1 MTPVLDRLTAAL
13 SDRYR
18 LERELGQGGMAT
30 VYLAHDLKHEREVAI
45 KVLHPDLG
53 TALGAE
59 RFLSEIKTTAKLQ
72 HPHILPLLD
81 SGEADGLL
89 YYVMPLVTGETLSA
103 RLKRERQLP
112 VADALRI
119 AREAASA
126 LDYAHRQGVIHRDI
140 KPENILLQDGSAV
153 VADFGI
159 ALAVQTAGGPRM
171 TQTGLSLGTPQYMSP
186 EQAMGERVIDARS
199 DIYALGAVTYEMLVG
214 EAPFIGSSVQA
225 IVARVLTEEPRSIG
239 VQRKAVTEGVEQAV
253 LRALE
258 KLPADRWATAGE
270 FAAALSDPGAVTG
283 HASRS
288 TVVRGAAARRG
299 PPSLRTLLG
308 FTTGV
313 VLTAAAGALWLSTR
327 TTQQPAASRFDITLP
342 DSVKPYTAGGRRLA
356 LSPDGRQLIVVGVKA
371 GTRGLYLRQ
380 MDGTEFRLIAGS
392 ETSLPGG
399 SVDPMFSPDG
409 TTVLF
414 RAGQDLLRI
423 PVSGGTARRIDA
435 SGNASWVDEGRI
447 VNARIDTVWLTSV
460 DDGSRRVLV
469 AANAAAGIA
478 RLRWPA
484 VLPGGR
490 FALVNLLGT
499 RPNAPL
505 DDDHLGVLSLDDGHI
520 DDLGIVG
527 TNPQYSGSGHIIFG
541 RVTGELFAVP
551 FSLRSRT
558 LEGPP
563 VLLQPNV
570 WVGNPNGAVGAAVS
584 LNGTLAYHSGE
595 FAGNTRSLRIVGDGG
610 ADRPGPG
617 GTAAYYAPRLSPDG
631 QRVVV
636 EYNEPARKTPTGPI
650 VLLDVGTGAVQ
661 PIAAEGEG
669 LMPKWTR
676 DGRRVAFIKFLG
688 ETGREIIAR
697 AWDRSGADTLL
708 LRDSSAML
716 FDFGLGPAGGWSV
729 LRRGGTGGIN
739 DGRDILLAP
748 TDSLAR
754 FRPLVATLAAETNPA
769 ISPDGRWLAYA
780 SNESGRYEIFLQ
792 PLPGPGPRVQI
803 SITGGT
809 EPLWSPQGG
818 TLFYRSAERR
828 IMAARLTGA
837 PLRVAQWDTLFVDR
851 YMHGLAQTN
860 WSVFPSGREFLM
872 VAGKSSVD
880 IKMVVNWPQLP
891 GLRRN
896 GSTPP

>member
-1 MTPVLDRLTAAL
+1 MSAAQTDRLTAAL
-13 SDRYR
+13 GRSYR
-18 LERELGQGGMAT
+18 IDRELGAGGMAT

-53 TALGAE
+53 AALGAE

-89 YYVMPLVTGETLSA
+89 YYVMPLVTGETLRA
-103 RLKRERQLP
+103 RLERERQLP
-112 VADALRI
+112 VADAVRV
-119 AREAASA
+119 AREVASA

-159 ALAVQTAGGPRM
+159 ALAVQTAGGQRM

-214 EAPFIGSSVQA
+214 EAPFTGPSVQA
-225 IVARVLTEEPRSIG
+225 IVARVLTEEPRSIA
-239 VQRKAVTEGVEQAV
+239 VQRKAVPEGVEQAV
-253 LRALE
+253 VRALE

-270 FAAALSDPGAVTG
+270 FAAALSDRGAATG
-283 HASRS
+283 HASRP
-288 TVVRGAAARRG
+288 TVARGAAAQRG
-299 PPSLRTLLG
+299 PSRLRPLLA

-327 TTQQPAASRFDITLP
+327 TTQQPAASRFDIALP
-342 DSVKPYTAGGRRLA
+342 DSVEPYAAGGRRLA

-371 GTRGLYLRQ
+371 GTRGLYRRQ

-392 ETSLPGG
+392 ETSLPDG

-409 TTVLF
+409 TSVLF
-414 RAGQDLLRI
+414 RAGDDLLRI

-435 SGNASWVDEGRI
+435 AGNASWVDDGRI

-460 DDGSRRVLV
+460 DDGARRVLV
-469 AANAAAGIA
+469 VANAAAGIP
-478 RLRWPA
+478 RLRLPA

-490 FALVNLLGT
+490 FALVNLRGT

-505 DDDHLGVLSLDDGHI
+505 DDDHLGVLSLDDGTI
-520 DDLGIVG
+520 NDLGIVG
-527 TNPQYSGSGHIIFG
+527 TNPQYSGTGHIVFG

-558 LEGPP
+558 VQGPP

-570 WVGNPNGAVGAAVS
+570 WVAQNGAVGAAVS

-610 ADRPGPG
+610 AERPGPG

-650 VLLDVGTGAVQ
+650 VLLDVGSGAVQ

-688 ETGREIIAR
+688 EEGREIISR

-708 LRDSSAML
+708 FRDSSAML

-729 LRRGGTGGIN
+729 LRRGGTGGLN

-748 TDSLAR
+748 ADSLAR
-754 FRPLVATLAAETNPA
+754 FRPLVATPAAEVSPA

-780 SNESGRYEIFLQ
+780 SNESGRYEIFVQ

-837 PLRVAQWDTLFVDR
+837 PLRVVQWDTLFVDR
-851 YMHGLAQTN
+851 YMLGIAQTN

-872 VAGKSSVD
+872 VAGKSSGD
-880 IKMVVNWPQLP
+880 KMVVNWPQLP

>member
-1 MTPVLDRLTAAL
+1 MSTAQTERLTAAL
-13 SDRYR
+13 GRSYR
-18 LERELGQGGMAT
+18 VDRELGQGGMAT
-30 VYLAHDLKHEREVAI
+30 VYLAHDLKHERDVAI

-53 TALGAE
+53 AALGGE
-59 RFLSEIKTTAKLQ
+59 RFLSEIRTTARLQ

-81 SGEADGLL
+81 SGDADGLL
-89 YYVMPLVTGETLSA
+89 YYVMPLVTGETLRA
-103 RLKRERQLP
+103 RLERERQLP
-112 VADALRI
+112 IADALRI

-159 ALAVQTAGGPRM
+159 ALAVQTAGGARM

-239 VQRKAVTEGVEQAV
+239 VQRKSVTEVVEQAV

-270 FAAALSDPGAVTG
+270 FAAALSDPGAATG
-283 HASRS
+283 HASRP
-288 TVVRGAAARRG
+288 TVARGAATRRG
-299 PPSLRTLLG
+299 PARLRTLLG

-313 VLTAAAGALWLSTR
+313 VLTAAAGALWLTTR
-327 TTQQPAASRFDITLP
+327 TTQQPAASRFDIALP
-342 DSVKPYTAGGRRLA
+342 DSVEPYAAGGRRLA

-392 ETSLPGG
+392 ETSLRDG

-409 TTVLF
+409 TSVLF
-414 RAGQDLLRI
+414 RAGDDLLRI

-435 SGNASWVDEGRI
+435 AGNASWVDDGRI
-447 VNARIDTVWLTSV
+447 VNARRDTVWLTSV
-460 DDGSRRVLV
+460 DDGARRVLV
-469 AANAAAGIA
+469 VANAAAGIP
-478 RLRWPA
+478 RLRLPA

-490 FALVNLLGT
+490 FALVNLRGT

-505 DDDHLGVLSLDDGHI
+505 DDDHLGVLSLDDGTI
-520 DDLGIVG
+520 NDLGIVG
-527 TNPQYSGSGHIIFG
+527 TNPQYSGTGHIVFG

-558 LEGPP
+558 VQGPP

-570 WVGNPNGAVGAAVS
+570 WVAQNGAVGAAVS

-610 ADRPGPG
+610 AERPGPG
-617 GTAAYYAPRLSPDG
+617 GTAAYYAPRIAPDG

-636 EYNEPARKTPTGPI
+636 EYNEPARKKPTGPI
-650 VLLDVGTGAVQ
+650 VLLDVGSGAVQ

-676 DGRRVAFIKFLG
+676 DGRRVAFIRFLG
-688 ETGREIIAR
+688 EPGREIIAR

-708 LRDSSAML
+708 FRDSSAML

-748 TDSLAR
+748 ADSLAR
-754 FRPLVATLAAETNPA
+754 FRPLVATPAAEVSPA

-780 SNESGRYEIFLQ
+780 SNESGRYETYVQ
-792 PLPGPGPRVQI
+792 PLPGPGPRLQV

-837 PLRVAQWDTLFVDR
+837 PLRVVQWDTLFVDR
-851 YMHGLAQTN
+851 YMLGIAQTN

-872 VAGKSSVD
+872 VAGKASGD
-880 IKMVVNWPQLP
+880 KMVVNWPQLP

>member
-1 MTPVLDRLTAAL
+1 MSAAQTDRLTAAL
-13 SDRYR
+13 GRSYR
-18 LERELGQGGMAT
+18 IDRELGAGGMAT

-53 TALGAE
+53 AALGAE

-89 YYVMPLVTGETLSA
+89 YYVMPLVTGETLRA
-103 RLKRERQLP
+103 RLERERQLP
-112 VADALRI
+112 VADAVRV
-119 AREAASA
+119 AREVASA

-159 ALAVQTAGGPRM
+159 ALAVQTAGGQRM

-214 EAPFIGSSVQA
+214 EAPFTGPSVQA
-225 IVARVLTEEPRSIG
+225 IVARVLTEEPRSIA
-239 VQRKAVTEGVEQAV
+239 VQRKAVPEGVEQAV
-253 LRALE
+253 VRALE

-270 FAAALSDPGAVTG
+270 FAAALSDRGAATG
-283 HASRS
+283 HASRP
-288 TVVRGAAARRG
+288 TVARGAAAQRG
-299 PPSLRTLLG
+299 PSRLRPLLA

-327 TTQQPAASRFDITLP
+327 TTQQPAASRFDIALP
-342 DSVKPYTAGGRRLA
+342 DSVEPYAAGGRRLA

-371 GTRGLYLRQ
+371 GTRGLYRRQ

-392 ETSLPGG
+392 ETSLPDG

-435 SGNASWVDEGRI
+435 AGNASWVDDGRI
-447 VNARIDTVWLTSV
+447 VNVRRDTVWLTSV
-460 DDGSRRVLV
+460 DDGARRVLV
-469 AANAAAGIA
+469 VANAAAGIP
-478 RLRWPA
+478 RLRLPA

-505 DDDHLGVLSLDDGHI
+505 DDDHLGVLSLDDGTI
-520 DDLGIVG
+520 NDLGIVG
-527 TNPQYSGSGHIIFG
+527 TNPQYSGTGHIVFG

-558 LEGPP
+558 VQGPP

-570 WVGNPNGAVGAAVS
+570 WVAQNGAVGAAVS

-610 ADRPGPG
+610 AERPGPG

-650 VLLDVGTGAVQ
+650 VLLDVASGAVQ
-661 PIAAEGEG
+661 PIAADGEG

-676 DGRRVAFIKFLG
+676 DGRRVAFIRFLC
-688 ETGREIIAR
+688 EPGREIIAR

-708 LRDSSAML
+708 FRDSSAML

-729 LRRGGTGGIN
+729 LRRGGTGGLN

-748 TDSLAR
+748 ADSLAR
-754 FRPLVATLAAETNPA
+754 FRPLVATPAAEVSPA

-780 SNESGRYEIFLQ
+780 SNEFGRYQWRPNVVETKRRKLLIFLQ
-792 PLPGPGPRVQI
+792 
-803 SITGGT
+803 
-809 EPLWSPQGG
+809 
-818 TLFYRSAERR
+818 
-828 IMAARLTGA
+828 
-837 PLRVAQWDTLFVDR
+837 
-851 YMHGLAQTN
+851 
-860 WSVFPSGREFLM
+860 SVRF
-872 VAGKSSVD
+872 
-880 IKMVVNWPQLP
+880 
-891 GLRRN
+891 
-896 GSTPP
+896 